1 MSKLQRPCNSQ
12 RRLITSASLR
22 CLYKSLCV
30 RDLQI
35 LKHAIRHQ
43 FSETAI
49 PLKRCSQVRVSR
61 RKINDGYQWRI
72 QNFIIAGGGLPSAE
86 VWIFTWKKWV
96 LVHSGMTFYVQKGIR
111 KGIQD
116 LQCWFF
122 ITVAS
127 DNVIKAISISLT
139 STQKGKFVRASPSTL
154 TY

>member
-72 QNFIIAGGGLPSAE
+72 QNFIIAGGTAE
-86 VWIFTWKKWV
+86 RRSLNFYLKKVGFGAFWDDFLRSERHKKRHTRPAV
-96 LVHSGMTFYVQKGIR
+96 LILYHSCIR
-111 KGIQD
+111 
-116 LQCWFF
+116 QCH
-122 ITVAS
+122 
-127 DNVIKAISISLT
+127 
-139 STQKGKFVRASPSTL
+139 
-154 TY
+154 